1 MTDEFAPYRR
11 STGGI
16 SYTDVGQGP
25 VTLFVHGV
33 FTNGRLWRNCVRAL
47 SENRRCIS
55 VDLPGHGHTRPV
67 GEASVWGLADAVDT
81 VIDQL
86 NLRDVHLIGNDT
98 GGAVSQI
105 VLTRD
110 QTRFASFALT
120 NCDTEGNLPPA
131 AFKPAVWA
139 AKTGLMRLTAKP
151 LISMPTIAKQIYRT
165 GYQDISAVPD
175 DVIVDYLTP
184 ILGNSDGLRFMTALL
199 SSMAPDQ
206 LAPITPLLH
215 TCETPTAIIWG
226 TGDIFFKRKW
236 ADWLVE
242 IIPGATSVT
251 EIPGGRLFFP
261 DERAAELVEALNSH
275 WKQNG

>member
-1 MTDEFAPYRR
+1 MHD
-11 STGGI
+11 I
-16 SYTDVGQGP
+16 
-25 VTLFVHGV
+25 
-33 FTNGRLWRNCVRAL
+33 
-47 SENRRCIS
+47 
-55 VDLPGHGHTRPV
+55 
-67 GEASVWGLADAVDT
+67 
-81 VIDQL
+81 
-86 NLRDVHLIGNDT
+86 HLVGNDT

-110 QTRFASFALT
+110 QTRFATFALT

-131 AFKPAVWA
+131 AFK
-139 AKTGLMRLTAKP
+139 
-151 LISMPTIAKQIYRT
+151 
-165 GYQDISAVPD
+165 QDISAIPD

-206 LAPITPLLH
+206 LAPITPLLR

-236 ADWLVE
+236 ADWLVDLM
-242 IIPGATSVT
+242 PGATSGT

-261 DERAAELVEALNSH
+261 DERAPELVEALNSH
-275 WKQNG
+275 WNQNG